1 MDALRQSILRAQ
13 LAKPLPGMQSGRPE
27 KPAATPVLEMSSID
41 ARVCALDQKL
51 DTLIHMLNGPS
62 RKQKEKASPH
72 LLPAEVRR
80 AVTLFFDVINDDLD
94 RRTRCVR
101 LARIRQIA
109 FYLCRTHTTCSLP
122 EIGRA
127 FDRDHTTILHG
138 VRRVASLRETDAAL
152 DRDLLKLEGQ
162 LADLIELRGL
172 MRVSHAGS

>member
-13 LAKPLPGMQSGRPE
+13 LAKPLPGRAQSGGSE
-27 KPAATPVLEMSSID
+27 KPPATPISEMSSIE
-41 ARVCALDQKL
+41 ARVSVLDKKL
-51 DTLIHMLNGPS
+51 DTLIHMLNGPV
-62 RKQKEKASPH
+62 RKQKASPC

-80 AVTLFFDVINDDLD
+80 AVTLFFDVTNDDLD

-101 LARIRQIA
+101 MARIRQIA
-109 FYLCRTHTTCSLP
+109 FYLCRTHTRRSLP

-152 DRDLLKLEGQ
+152 DRELLKLEAQ
-162 LADLIELRGL
+162 LADLIEQRGL
-172 MRVSHAGS
+172 MHVPHSGS